1 MVSDPL
7 HQSAT
12 FGDLF
17 ARTVLRY
24 TSREALV
31 ADSKRWTYAELGARV
46 ARMGAVLRQEGLKP
60 GDTAAI
66 LSRNCADVLVFYLAA
81 MVEGLRLTPLAALSS
96 ADDQIFILN
105 DAAIQALVIDPSFA
119 ERIERFRAEAPVLRH
134 VFTLGGGGTDDLS
147 ARTDTAPD
155 TPLVPKRAEG
165 DVTMLFY
172 TGGTTGRPKGVA
184 HTHNSAMATVMMAT
198 SEWDWPS
205 EIRVM
210 VTTPVSHAAG
220 AFVWPTFLK
229 GGTFH
234 ILNGFAPETF
244 ADYVARERITATF
257 LVPTAI
263 YRLLDAPGLDDGKL
277 RTLETV
283 IYGAAPMAPTRLA
296 EGIRRF
302 GGIFMQLY
310 GQTEAPNLITYL
322 GKAEHRLDDPE
333 SLSSCGVPLGAVQV
347 ALLDDRCLPVTVG
360 ETGEICVRGAF
371 VMKGYWN
378 RPDETAQAF
387 EGGWLHTGDMGRFD
401 GKGRLH
407 IVDRKKDMIISGGFN
422 VYPSEIEAVLSAHP
436 AIASCA
442 VVGVPDATWGE
453 AVTAVVVAKQ
463 GQMIDK
469 EALRLLVRAQKGAV
483 HTPKQVVEVRALPLT
498 AVGKIDKKAIRAKLT
513 SEK

>member
-1 MVSDPL
+1 MSDTL
-7 HQSAT
+7 HQAGT

-24 TSREALV
+24 PAREALV
-31 ADSKRWTYAELGARV
+31 ADGKRWTYAQLGARV
-46 ARMGAVLRQEGLKP
+46 AAMGAVLRQEGLKP

-66 LSRNCADVLVFYLAA
+66 LAHNCADVLVFYLAA

-96 ADDQIFILN
+96 VADQIFILN
-105 DAAIQALVIDPSFA
+105 DAAIQCLVIDQSFA
-119 ERIERFRAEAPVLRH
+119 ERAAQLRAESPVLRH
-134 VFTLGGGGTDDLS
+134 VFTLGGGGPSDLS
-147 ARTDTAPD
+147 ARTDAAPAS
-155 TPLVPKRAEG
+155 PLIPKRG
-165 DVTMLFY
+165 DSDVTMLFY

-198 SEWDWPS
+198 SEWDWPNDM
-205 EIRVM
+205 RVM

-234 ILNGFAPETF
+234 ILNGFAPDTF

-263 YRLLDAPGLDDGKL
+263 YRLLDAPGLDDAKL

-283 IYGAAPMAPTRLA
+283 IYGAAPMAPARLA
-296 EGIRRF
+296 EGIRRW
-302 GGIFMQLY
+302 GHIFMQLF

-333 SLSSCGVPLGAVQV
+333 SLSSCGVPLGAVQI
-347 ALLDDRCLPVTVG
+347 ALLDDRCEPVAAG

-378 RPDETAQAF
+378 RPEETAQAF

-401 GKGRLH
+401 TKGRLH

-442 VVGVPDATWGE
+442 VVGIPDATWGE
-453 AVTAVVVAKQ
+453 AVTAVVVARP
-463 GQMIDK
+463 GHTIDK
-469 EALRLLVRAQKGAV
+469 ETLRLLVRDQKGAV
-483 HTPKQVVEVRALPLT
+483 HTPKQVVKVPSLPLT
-498 AVGKIDKKAIRAKLT
+498 PVGKIDKKAIRAALSAAK
-513 SEK
+513 